1 MTPPNDKPRQDSD
14 TAPIRLA
21 TWNLRYDVLPDAIP
35 VSASLAALP
44 DPCATPSQ
52 VLRGER
58 PWSARRV
65 RVAQRLWAS
74 RVDLV
79 GACCQKGGSEW
90 LVVIVV
96 IIIIMFDMFKIKFS
110 ACR

>member
-1 MTPPNDKPRQDSD
+1 LKLNKIKMPSHDVDSPHQDRGA
-14 TAPIRLA
+14 APIRLA
-21 TWNLRYDVLPDAIP
+21 TWNLRYDVMPDDIP

-44 DPCATPSQ
+44 DPCALPSR
-52 VLRGER
+52 VLRGEQ

-79 GACCQKGGSEW
+79 GAWRAERGK
-90 LVVIVV
+90 V
-96 IIIIMFDMFKIKFS
+96 
-110 ACR
+110 R

>member
-1 MTPPNDKPRQDSD
+1 MTPQNNNPPRDSGFP
-14 TAPIRLA
+14 PIRLA
-21 TWNLRYDVLPDAIP
+21 TWNLRYDVLPDNIP
-35 VSASLAALP
+35 VAASLAALP
-44 DPCATPSQ
+44 DPCAAPSQ
-52 VLRGER
+52 VLRGEQ

-65 RVAQRLWAS
+65 HVAQRLWAS

-79 GACCQKGGSEW
+79 GACCQKRGSEP

-96 IIIIMFDMFKIKFS
+96 VIIMAQFKFS

>member
-1 MTPPNDKPRQDSD
+1 MSPPNNNPRQDSASG

-21 TWNLRYDVLPDAIP
+21 TWNLRYDVQPDNIP

-44 DPCATPSQ
+44 DPCTAPSQ
-52 VLRGER
+52 VLRGEQ

-65 RVAQRLWAS
+65 RVAQQLWAS

-79 GACCQKGGSEW
+79 GACSQKGGVNGSW
-90 LVVIVV
+90 
-96 IIIIMFDMFKIKFS
+96 
-110 ACR
+110 